1 MIRSNRAAP
10 LRVLALV
17 VAAAVA
23 PAIAGCEAGFNAPTQ
38 KWHQPA
44 AGASRIVNDELRINN
59 VFVLGAAPA
68 FSLPRGGSAGL
79 FLRHQQRGRP
89 RPAGRGSPP
98 RARPPRSSCRSAAS
112 ACPPSSR
119 CSCPARPP
127 AWSCAASPAASGA
140 ASTSWSSCTSCGPA
154 TCPWLV
160 PVMPRA
166 QWFSTFSPA
175 PLLVPPVPDRDRVA
189 VAVRSPVAVPVAVRH
204 RLSRREAPVS
214 RPARTCSRARG
225 P

>member
-1 MIRSNRAAP
+1 VIRSNRAAP

-23 PAIAGCEAGFNAPTQ
+23 PAIAGCEAGFSAPTQ

-44 AGASRIVNDELRINN
+44 AGASKIVNNELRINN

-79 FLRHQQRGRP
+79 FLVMNNE
-89 RPAGRGSPP
+89 
-98 RARPPRSSCRSAAS
+98 
-112 ACPPSSR
+112 
-119 CSCPARPP
+119 
-127 AWSCAASPAASGA
+127 GA
-140 ASTSWSSCTSCGPA
+140 PDRLVGITAPGVATAVQMPVGGVRLPTQESVLLSGPA
-154 TCPWLV
+154 PRVVLRGLTRNLGGGQHIVVVLHFLRAGNVAMTV

-175 PLLVPPVPDRDRVA
+175 PPLVRP
-189 VAVRSPVAVPVAVRH
+189 SPSPTGTASPSPSGTSPSPSPTA
-204 RLSRREAPVS
+204 
-214 RPARTCSRARG
+214 TG
-225 P
+225 